1 MSILCAVRWKTK
13 SYSFTQKA
21 PCLSGC
27 FFYVF
32 SPYREIKPIILNSSE
47 SGSAFAEYNRA
58 AYIPNTSELGQ
69 KRLNIL
75 WDARGNGNRART
87 YLPIGVKIENLS
99 MERYLLRPG
108 LELEDVLITPATK
121 IRKEY
126 HDFIV
131 NVERM
136 TREVKEIK
144 EAGKDKNT
152 LKNSQIAMV
161 KKSAG
166 NQGKEQ

>member
-1 MSILCAVRWKTK
+1 MTRKYYEEELWSAV
-13 SYSFTQKA
+13 
-21 PCLSGC
+21 
-27 FFYVF
+27 
-32 SPYREIKPIILNSSE
+32 
-47 SGSAFAEYNRA
+47 AEYNRA

-87 YLPIGVKIENLS
+87 YMPIGVKIENLS
-99 MERYLLRPG
+99 MERYLLWPS
-108 LELEDVLITPATK
+108 LELEDVLITLASK

-136 TREVKEIK
+136 TREVKEFK
-144 EAGKDKNT
+144 EAGKDKHPI
-152 LKNSQIAMV
+152 KNNQIAMV
-161 KKSAG
+161 KKTAG
-166 NQGKEQ
+166 NQSKEQ